1 MGGKAQRQ
9 RACTTLENAVLIC
22 VLAQLHL
29 CLHSCTCWHLYT
41 FALRNPCPSCAPPKT
56 GITVFYNKDTEAG
69 RTEPV
74 AKTRSLDRDLLL
86 YPPNP
91 EAC

>member
-1 MGGKAQRQ
+1 MGGKARRQ
-9 RACTTLENAVLIC
+9 RACTALENAVLIS
-22 VLAQLHL
+22 VLAQRHL
-29 CLHSCTCWHLYT
+29 LASVT
-41 FALRNPCPSCAPPKT
+41 FALRNLCPSCAPPKT

-69 RTEPV
+69 RTEPI

-91 EAC
+91 EAR